1 MNNNN
6 KNDNDNAMAL
16 LEEADWVFRKMVRRF
31 VKERDKISI
40 EGVPLPGMLILN
52 AIAREGEQRLGELA
66 ERLDFTSGAVTAQ
79 CDKLEAAGYAIR
91 KRSGNDRR
99 SVALDI
105 TPRGKELL
113 ERTRETG
120 GYMIELLFG
129 SFAKEELEAIIQSHK
144 RILDQLERF
153 ADKVTRHAEDAIA
166 VTVPPRPP
174 NPPGQGNK
182 FISY

>member
-6 KNDNDNAMAL
+6 DNVMAL
-16 LEEADWVFRKMVRRF
+16 LEEADFVFRKLVRRF
-31 VKERDKISI
+31 VKERDKITI
-40 EGVPLPGMLILN
+40 EGVALPGMLILN

-91 KRSGNDRR
+91 KRSGSDRR

-105 TPRGKELL
+105 TEKGKELL
-113 ERTRETG
+113 ERTRCTG
-120 GYMIELLFG
+120 GYMIDLLFG
-129 SFAKEELEAIIQSHK
+129 SFSKEELDTLTK
-144 RILDQLERF
+144 FNRRLLDHLDRF
-153 ADKVTRHAEDAIA
+153 AEKVTQYTEEGSA
-166 VTVPPRPP
+166 VTVPPSKAEPAKPQR
-174 NPPGQGNK
+174 NNH